1 MTFESSG
8 TRTGMNNSN
17 PEVQEGE
24 WKRKNPFSKFGNGKG
39 MKKNIP
45 IIRER
50 EGNKKSI
57 PIIREWESEAFL
69 GMDGNGKSRSP
80 LVRWKYRAS
89 T

>member
-17 PEVQEGE
+17 PKVQEGE

-45 IIRER
+45 EVQEL
-50 EGNKKSI
+50 EGNEKIHFHNLGKG
-57 PIIREWESEAFL
+57 IRGFHS
-69 GMDGNGKSRSP
+69 
-80 LVRWKYRAS
+80 
-89 T
+89 